1 MMMLTSHRRLLAPL
15 LSATL
20 LSATLAGPI
29 TPGIAKAQVAT
40 FDAANY
46 AQNLLT
52 AAHTLQQINNQ
63 ITMLQHQTQSLTN
76 QTKNLTALPTSNLAQ
91 LQQNITKT
99 QQLLAQA
106 QKIAYDVNQIN
117 QAFGSTYGSVPISA
131 SQQSQV
137 TSAQSRWQITVAG
150 LQDAMRTQATVIGN
164 VGSNQTQMTALV
176 STSQSATGALA
187 ATQAGNQMLALQA
200 QQLSDLTA
208 LIAANGRAQALKDA
222 EAATA
227 ADQGRQQRTQFLTST
242 PYQPGNAQMF
252 NGN

>member
-1 MMMLTSHRRLLAPL
+1 MTRYPGRRALIACIAALAVVAGVPA
-15 LSATL
+15 SA
-20 LSATLAGPI
+20 PR
-29 TPGIAKAQVAT
+29 AQVIT
-40 FDAANY
+40 FDPNNY

-52 AAHTLQQINNQ
+52 AARALQQINNQ
-63 ITMLQHQTQSLTN
+63 ITMLQHQSQSLTN
-76 QTKNLTALPTSNLAQ
+76 QNKNLTSLPTSNLSQ

-99 QQLLAQA
+99 QQLLTQA

-131 SQQSQV
+131 SQQTQV
-137 TSAQSRWQITVAG
+137 ASAQTRWQITVAG
-150 LQDAMRTQATVIGN
+150 LQDAMRTQATVVGN
-164 VGSNQTQMTALV
+164 VGTNQTQMTALV

-187 ATQAGNQMLALQA
+187 ATQAGNQLLALQA

-208 LIAANGRAQALKDA
+208 LVAANGRAQALKDA

-252 NGN
+252 YGN